1 MIWVLMSYRS
11 LRFHNNAE
19 EPPGA
24 AALRLFCRDLC
35 APGRNTRRL
44 VWSFFPSSCLYT
56 RLSSLPPWFSF
67 QPFSA
72 VTLCWDD
79 PYWSPLGA
87 GWGCFG
93 CSGMAGKC
101 ENSLAGQ
108 DCCGAI
114 CDELCLVS
122 SSNLTTELNNNFK
135 MLYN

>member
-24 AALRLFCRDLC
+24 AAVRLFCRDPC

-44 VWSFFPSSCLYT
+44 VWSCFPSSCLYT
-56 RLSSLPPWFSF
+56 RLYSLPPWFSF

-72 VTLCWDD
+72 VTLCWAD
-79 PYWSPLGA
+79 SHSRPLGA

-101 ENSLAGQ
+101 KRTPLPGRTVVEPYGVIRKGRDSST
-108 DCCGAI
+108 
-114 CDELCLVS
+114 LVMS
-122 SSNLTTELNNNFK
+122 SVSCHPQT
-135 MLYN
+135 